1 MATRIALPNGATI
14 QIAATFGPEK
24 VITGVSNANPGVAA
38 ATANGL
44 ADGAIVLLQSSWG
57 KLDGRA
63 TRVADS
69 LIDSFALEGINTTN
83 EAFYSAGGGAGT
95 FLPILTWADITK
107 ITGVS
112 ASGGEQQFLTVGYLD
127 EDDDRQFP
135 TNRNPM
141 SMQLTVED
149 QPTALY
155 VPIVEGYSDNKI
167 QTVMRLN
174 LPNGDRIIYPGF
186 ASITETPT
194 LERNALMTR
203 TVTFSLS
210 GRSTRYLAA

>member
-1 MATRIALPNGATI
+1 MAARIALPNGATF
-14 QIAATFGPEK
+14 QIATTFGPEGP
-24 VITGVSNANPGVAA
+24 ITAVSNAKPGVAEA
-38 ATANGL
+38 ANTLANG
-44 ADGAIVLLQSSWG
+44 DFVLLQSSWG

-63 TRVADS
+63 SRVSAAS
-69 LIDSFALEGINTTN
+69 ADSFALENIDTTN
-83 EAFYSAGGGAGT
+83 ENFYSPDGGQGSYVKVA
-95 FLPILTWADITK
+95 TWSEITK

-112 ASGGEQQFLTVGYLD
+112 ATGGEQQFLTTGYLA

-141 SMQLTVED
+141 SMALTVED
-149 QPTALY
+149 QPTAPY
-155 VPIVEGYSDNKI
+155 VEVVEGFSDNKI
-167 QTVMRLN
+167 QTVLRLN
-174 LPNGDRIIYPGF
+174 LPNGDKIIYPGYV
-186 ASITETPT
+186 SITETPT